1 MKVCQFA
8 IREKRERECAAG
20 IGESL
25 LQTRSIG
32 TVSVISASIHIERLI
47 FLKTLI

>member
-8 IREKRERECAAG
+8 IKEKRERECAAD

-25 LQTRSIG
+25 LQKRSIG
-32 TVSVISASIHIERLI
+32 TGSVISASIHIERSI
-47 FLKTLI
+47 FLTTLI